1 MKKRLFAILAVLT
14 FAVSSTAYAADP
26 VTGFSDIP
34 EGAPYAQAVK
44 YCRDNGLMNG
54 TSATEFTPDESTSR
68 AMLITILYRQQNAS
82 VSDTAANAFADVAAD
97 AWYYDAVRWG
107 AANGL
112 VSGIDAAHFS
122 PEDLLTRE
130 QILTILWRTAE
141 SPAADAAAL
150 PYTDANAISSY
161 ARTAAAWAYENGIVG
176 AEAGATLSPAGYIS
190 RAELAQTLYNFLNAP
205 TAQPAPDETPDIH
218 VTVGDASFDVVL
230 YDSATT
236 RLLMTQVPETNM
248 MLPTSYDLNGV
259 CKYYDIPMSYHDALQ
274 LTTEPVTSVKAGDL
288 LLDDNNRLYL
298 YYQDSAVSGE
308 YLRVGYVADTAE
320 LQAKLG
326 SGSVTFY
333 VTQY

>member
-1 MKKRLFAILAVLT
+1 MKKRLFAILTVLT
-14 FAVSSTAYAADP
+14 LAVSSTAYAADP
-26 VTGFSDIP
+26 LTGFSDIP

-54 TSATEFTPDESTSR
+54 TSATEFSPEESTSR
-68 AMLITILYRQQNAS
+68 AMLVTILYRQQTAS
-82 VSDTAANAFADVAAD
+82 VSDTAANAFADVASN

-112 VSGIDAAHFS
+112 VSGIDATHFA

-130 QILTILWRTAE
+130 QILTILWRAAE
-141 SPAADAAAL
+141 SPAADVAAL

-176 AEAGATLSPAGYIS
+176 TETGTALWPKAPVT

-205 TAQPAPDETPDIH
+205 TAQPAPDGTPDIH
-218 VTVGDASFDVVL
+218 VTVGDVSFDVVL

-236 RLLMTQVPETNM
+236 RLLMTQVPETDM

-274 LTTEPVTSVKAGDL
+274 IAAEPVTSVKAGDL
-288 LLDDNNRLYL
+288 LLDDSNRLYL
-298 YYQDSAVSGE
+298 YYQDSAVSGD
-308 YLRVGYVADTAE
+308 YLRVGYVADTTD
-320 LQAKLG
+320 LQTKLG